1 MLSMVMQKQSKIYI
15 LCNFTLETS
24 MKTVLHVADQFDAQF
39 EQIMYTNYMYVHVH
53 PGSCARRFCIVIPMY
68 QRIETHL

>member
-1 MLSMVMQKQSKIYI
+1 MVMQKQSKIYI

-39 EQIMYTNYMYVHVH
+39 EQIMYTNYMYMYTQDHVRE
-53 PGSCARRFCIVIPMY
+53 GFA
-68 QRIETHL
+68 L